1 MEVLPIYVPY
11 SLLVSS
17 FVFVFVFVS
26 LLLTNALYNCTYVV
40 IAS

>member
-17 FVFVFVFVS
+17 FVFLLLS
-26 LLLTNALYNCTYVV
+26 LLFTNALCNCTYVV